1 MSDRSIFGWE
11 SRRDRDALRERLE
24 ALPAVLRISPARLG
38 ALLAAAGLIVA
49 FASVLYDIADV
60 TGRTALFTP
69 VVALAAVAATVLA
82 RVVSDRI
89 GLAIAGVGFGLGSL
103 WYLAALSYFPG
114 PVGILASNLELLS
127 GLSLLRLDAVGR
139 WVLITTP
146 VLTFLT
152 WFFVLRGRY
161 AAGLGVGAGTL
172 GYLVL
177 TGDAGTTTTL
187 LGVVA
192 AVALVGFGDLDQ
204 ATAAAAG
211 SVSESGNA
219 PTGSI
224 REFERLVV
232 VLAIMILAP
241 LAVTVV
247 PGGAATPLSLVG
259 SDAPTMEDAVVAQD
273 ELDIVGSVDQ
283 SPQVRF
289 TVTGD
294 EPRRWRTASFDR
306 YTGDGWVRT
315 GDTSPGV
322 GVEASVG
329 ETRSASYEVVV
340 ESPLQAVPVPWKPT
354 AVEGLSTTLRQ
365 TETGGLRADETLST
379 GDSYTV
385 TGAIPNATDAALAGA
400 GTDYPDAIAEKYTQ
414 LPDSTP
420 DRVADR
426 TAEIAASADDPYAT
440 AVLIERWLETN
451 REYSLDVD
459 RPTGNIAD
467 AFLFEMEAGYCTYY
481 ATTMVTMLR
490 SQDIPARL
498 AVGYSPGEQTGDD
511 KWVVRGLDSHA
522 WVEVYVPNQGW
533 VEFDPTPASS
543 RESTEQT
550 RIDSAIAAGE
560 EGVQPESVD
569 SEPDSTGTDEE
580 QTTQPEN
587 PQEAGPDPIEESSTE
602 GTGAPGEIP
611 IEVADPGSGGTA
623 PDTGSGD
630 GAGPLAVVTDRP
642 REQLALGAVVATGLF
657 AGVRRTEAH
666 TRLAWGVRLR
676 LPRRSEDPTIAV
688 ERAHDRLGYLLA
700 RRYRERR
707 PDETMRAYADAVGA
721 GADAHRLI
729 EIRERARY
737 GGGVSEGDADE
748 AHKLLRRVRG

>member
-1 MSDRSIFGWE
+1 VSDRSISGRE
-11 SRRDRDALRERLE
+11 SHPGGDAVRDRLG
-24 ALPAVLRISPARLG
+24 ALPAALRGPPARLG

-69 VVALAAVAATVLA
+69 IVALAVVAATVLA

-103 WYLAALSYFPG
+103 WYLAALSYLPG
-114 PVGILASNLELLS
+114 PVGILASNFELLS

-146 VLTFLT
+146 VLSFLT
-152 WFFVLRGRY
+152 WFLVLRGRY

-177 TGDAGTTTTL
+177 TGDAGTTATL

-192 AVALVGFGDLDQ
+192 GVALVGFADLDR
-204 ATAAAAG
+204 ATAAAAERA
-211 SVSESGNA
+211 SESGNA
-219 PTGSI
+219 PAGST

-232 VLAIMILAP
+232 VLAIMVLAP

-259 SDAPTMEDAVVAQD
+259 TDTPTMEDAVVAQD
-273 ELDIVGSVDQ
+273 ELDIVGSVEQ

-322 GVEASVG
+322 GLEAPTG
-329 ETRSASYEVVV
+329 ETRSASYEVAV

-365 TETGGLRADETLST
+365 TETGGLQAGEALSA
-379 GDSYTV
+379 GDRYTV
-385 TGAIPNATDAALAGA
+385 TGAIPNATAAALAGA
-400 GTDYPDAIAEKYTQ
+400 GTDYPDAIAERYTQ

-440 AVLIERWLETN
+440 AVLIERWLESN
-451 REYSLDVD
+451 REYSLEVD

-490 SQDIPARL
+490 SQEIPARL
-498 AVGYSPGEQTGDD
+498 AVGYSPGERVGDD
-511 KWVVRGLDSHA
+511 EWAVRGLDSHA
-522 WVEVYVPNQGW
+522 WVEVYFPDQGW

-543 RESTEQT
+543 RESTEQA

-560 EGVQPESVD
+560 EGVRPGSVD
-569 SEPDSTGTDEE
+569 SESDSTGTDEE
-580 QTTQPEN
+580 QPTRPQN
-587 PQEAGPDPIEESSTE
+587 PQEVGPDPIEESSTE

-623 PDTGSGD
+623 PETGSD
-630 GAGPLAVVTDRP
+630 DAGPLTVVTDRP
-642 REQLALGAVVATGLF
+642 REQLALGAIVAAGLF

-666 TRLAWGVRLR
+666 TRLAWAVRLR
-676 LPRRSEDPTIAV
+676 LPRRSDDPRIAV

-700 RRYRERR
+700 RRHRERR
-707 PDETMRAYADAVGA
+707 PGETMRSYADAVDA
-721 GADAHRLI
+721 GADARRLI

-737 GGGVSEGDADE
+737 GGTASEADAEE
-748 AHKLLRRVRG
+748 AYKLLRRARG

>member
-1 MSDRSIFGWE
+1 MSDRSVSGRE
-11 SRRDRDALRERLE
+11 SRLGGDAVRDRLGG
-24 ALPAVLRISPARLG
+24 LPATLRGLPARLG

-69 VVALAAVAATVLA
+69 IVALAVVAATVLA

-103 WYLAALSYFPG
+103 WYLAALSYLPG
-114 PVGILASNLELLS
+114 PVGILASNFELLS

-146 VLTFLT
+146 VLSFLT

-161 AAGLGVGAGTL
+161 TAGLGVGAGTL

-177 TGDAGTTTTL
+177 TGDAGTTATL

-192 AVALVGFGDLDQ
+192 GVALVGFADLDR
-204 ATAAAAG
+204 ATAAAAERA
-211 SVSESGNA
+211 SESGNA
-219 PTGSI
+219 PAGST
-224 REFERLVV
+224 RELERLVV
-232 VLAIMILAP
+232 VLAIMVLAP

-259 SDAPTMEDAVVAQD
+259 TDTPTMEDAVVAQD
-273 ELDIVGSVDQ
+273 ELDIVGSVEQ

-322 GVEASVG
+322 GLEAPTG
-329 ETRSASYEVVV
+329 ETRSASYEVAV

-354 AVEGLSTTLRQ
+354 AIEGLSTTLRQ
-365 TETGGLRADETLST
+365 TETGGLQAGETLSA
-379 GDSYTV
+379 GDRYTV
-385 TGAIPNATDAALAGA
+385 TGAIPNATAAVLAGA
-400 GTDYPDAIAEKYTQ
+400 GTDYPDAIAERYTQ

-440 AVLIERWLETN
+440 AVLIERWLESN
-451 REYSLDVD
+451 REYSLEVD

-498 AVGYSPGEQTGDD
+498 AVGYSPGEQVGEEE
-511 KWVVRGLDSHA
+511 WAVRGLDSHA
-522 WVEVYVPNQGW
+522 WVEVYFPDQGW

-543 RESTEQT
+543 RESTEQA

-560 EGVQPESVD
+560 EGVRPGSVD
-569 SEPDSTGTDEE
+569 SESDSTGTDEE
-580 QTTQPEN
+580 QPTQPQN
-587 PQEAGPDPIEESSTE
+587 PQEVGPDPIEESSTE

-623 PDTGSGD
+623 PETGSD
-630 GAGPLAVVTDRP
+630 DAGPLAVVTDRP
-642 REQLALGAVVATGLF
+642 REQLALGAIVAAGLF

-666 TRLAWGVRLR
+666 TRLAWAVRLR
-676 LPRRSEDPTIAV
+676 LPRRSEDPTTAV

-700 RRYRERR
+700 RRHRERR
-707 PDETMRAYADAVGA
+707 PGETMRAYADAVGA
-721 GADAHRLI
+721 GADARRLI

-737 GGGVSEGDADE
+737 GGTASEADAEE
-748 AHKLLRRVRG
+748 AYKLLRRARG

>member
-1 MSDRSIFGWE
+1 MSDRSISGRQ
-11 SRRDRDALRERLE
+11 SRRNRDALRERIE
-24 ALPAVLRISPARLG
+24 ALPAVLRIPPARLG

-103 WYLAALSYFPG
+103 WYLAALSYLPG
-114 PVGILASNLELLS
+114 PVGILASNFELLS

-177 TGDAGTTTTL
+177 TGDAGTTATL

-192 AVALVGFGDLDQ
+192 AVALVGFGDLDR
-204 ATAAAAG
+204 ATAAAAE
-211 SVSESGNA
+211 SISESENA

-224 REFERLVV
+224 SEFERLAV
-232 VLAIMILAP
+232 VLAIMVLAP

-259 SDAPTMEDAVVAQD
+259 SDAQTMEDAVVAQD

-289 TVTGD
+289 TITGD

-322 GVEASVG
+322 GLEAPVG
-329 ETRSASYEVVV
+329 ETRSASYEVAV

-365 TETGGLRADETLST
+365 TDTGGLQADETLST

-385 TGAIPNATDAALAGA
+385 TGAIPNATAAALAGA
-400 GTDYPDAIAEKYTQ
+400 STDYPDAIAEKYTQ

-426 TAEIAASADDPYAT
+426 TAEIAAPADDPYAT

-481 ATTMVTMLR
+481 ASTMVTMLR

-511 KWVVRGLDSHA
+511 EWTVRGLDSHA
-522 WVEVYVPNQGW
+522 WVEVYFPEQGW
-533 VEFDPTPASS
+533 IEFDPTPASS
-543 RESTEQT
+543 RESTEQA

-560 EGVQPESVD
+560 QGVRPESVD
-569 SEPDSTGTDEE
+569 SESDSTGTDQE

-587 PQEAGPDPIEESSTE
+587 PREASPNAIEESSTD
-602 GTGAPGEIP
+602 GTGASGEIP
-611 IEVADPGSGGTA
+611 IEVADPGGGTA
-623 PDTGSGD
+623 PETGSGD

-642 REQLALGAVVATGLF
+642 REQLALGAVVAAGLL
-657 AGVRRTEAH
+657 AGVRRTNTH
-666 TRLAWGVRLR
+666 TRLAWRVRLR

-700 RRYRERR
+700 RRHRERR

-721 GADAHRLI
+721 GADARRLI

-737 GGGVSEGDADE
+737 GGDISEADADE